1 MWNENFELLD
11 KSFSVSEIKIILSI
25 LSKKQEIVIANPPIK
40 MCANKIENRITL
52 KIKRGYYHK
61 FVTAAKMKLHGCTKS
76 KKTQKNKNKQGE
88 NVPHLEITEVVL
100 M

>member
-1 MWNENFELLD
+1 MIDHFLYQA
-11 KSFSVSEIKIILSI
+11 FKIILSI
-25 LSKKQEIVIANPPIK
+25 LSKKHEIVIANPPIK
-40 MCANKIENRITL
+40 MCVNEIENRITF

-76 KKTQKNKNKQGE
+76 KKKQKNKNKQGE